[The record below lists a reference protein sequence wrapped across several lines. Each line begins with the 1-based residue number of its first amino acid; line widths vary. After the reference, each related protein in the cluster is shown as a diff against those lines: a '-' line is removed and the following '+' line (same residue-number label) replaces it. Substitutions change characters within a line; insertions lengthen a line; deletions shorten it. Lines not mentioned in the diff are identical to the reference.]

1 MSLVYTIKSGYLE
14 CEEEKLDIPFA
25 LVFLENGIYRIEIL
39 LPNNDFYNKY
49 KFNYYYKLFG
59 ITEKNYAI
67 ECTGL
72 ELTSHDS
79 GTNKVIF
86 ICDNSIKLTKK
97 DRNQP
102 EIEDKKTRE
111 QIFFVELENFKTK
124 FGNFTHINRSNNL
137 GENDNFFD
145 NSILDHTETAW
156 ITDDIENNGNYFKFK
171 IIQKQNSENIL
182 IDFRSNEGY
191 CKLYYDDYLKI
202 KKDLISIL
210 SFINGG
216 IVIVRSELT
225 GDYYSQSNNGFD
237 SHKKINYS
245 KEIIKDYSHNNYIE
259 INSHHSYSDSIFR
272 EIFFKC
278 FRKFQKL
285 NKLLDFDSLIF
296 SLNIAS
302 QSKGLDERYFILITA
317 LERITKKYSTLNIDD
332 NSFFIDNEIFET
344 EIKVNLIEALE
355 KVKAINP
362 NSWGIMKS
370 VVSNLNKKN
379 NGTKKSL
386 HAFLNYARIPINENV
401 QNLIGSERNNA
412 VHEGKIGESFEDRH
426 KNYLKLDHILRDVIL
441 NSIGYFSYRN
451 RKYLYATKA
460 EFTEANPKPTN
471 YNFPPTVIIP

>member
-14 CEEEKLDIPFA
+14 CQGEKLIIPFA
-25 LVFLENGIYRIEIL
+25 LVFLENGIYRIEII

-59 ITEKNYAI
+59 ATEKNYVI

-72 ELTSHDS
+72 ELTNHDS

-86 ICDNSIKLTKK
+86 RCDNYIKLTKN
-97 DRNQP
+97 DENQP

-111 QIFFVELENFKTK
+111 RIFFVELENFNTK
-124 FGNFTHINRSNNL
+124 FGNFTHINRSNNS
-137 GENDNFFD
+137 GENDTFFY
-145 NSILDHTETAW
+145 SPIPDHTETGW
-156 ITDDIENNGNYFKFK
+156 ITDYLENNGNYFKFK
-171 IIQKQNSENIL
+171 IIQKPNSENIL

-225 GDYYSQSNNGFD
+225 GNYYSQSNNGFD
-237 SHKKINYS
+237 SHKKIKYS
-245 KEIIKDYSHNNYIE
+245 REIIKDYSHNDYIG
-259 INSHHSYSDSIFR
+259 INSHHSHSDSIFR
-272 EIFFKC
+272 EIFFNC
-278 FRKFQKL
+278 FRNFQKL

-317 LERITKKYSTLNIDD
+317 LERITKKYSKLNIDD
-332 NSFFIDNEIFET
+332 NSFFIDNELFEK

-386 HAFLNYARIPINENV
+386 YAFLHYAKIPINENV
-401 QNLIGSERNNA
+401 QNLIETERNDA
-412 VHEGKIGESFEDRH
+412 VHEGKTGETIADSYE
-426 KNYLKLDHILRDVIL
+426 NYLKLDHILRDVIL
-441 NSIGYFSYRN
+441 NSIEYFSYRN
-451 RKYLYATKA
+451 RNHQYATKE
-460 EFTEANPKPTN
+460 EFIEANPKPTN
-471 YNFPPTVIIP
+471 YNFPPAVIIP

>member
-14 CEEEKLDIPFA
+14 CQEEKLDIPFA
-25 LVFLENGIYRIEIL
+25 LVFIENGIYRIEIL
-39 LPNNDFYNKY
+39 LANNDFYNKY
-49 KFNYYYKLFG
+49 QFNYYYKLFG
-59 ITEKNYAI
+59 VTEKNYAI

-72 ELTSHDS
+72 ELTSHDG

-86 ICDNSIKLTKK
+86 RCDDYVKLTQN
-97 DRNQP
+97 DEDQQ
-102 EIEDKKTRE
+102 EIEDEKTRE

-137 GENDNFFD
+137 GENNNVF
-145 NSILDHTETAW
+145 NNLILDHTETGW
-156 ITDDIENNGNYFKFK
+156 ITDDLENNGNYFKFR
-171 IIQKQNSENIL
+171 IIQKPNSENIL

-191 CKLYYDDYLKI
+191 CKLNYDDYLKI

-216 IVIVRSELT
+216 NVIVRSELI
-225 GDYYSQSNNGFD
+225 GDYYSQTRNGFD
-237 SHKKINYS
+237 SHIKINYS
-245 KEIIKDYSHNNYIE
+245 REIIKDYSHNNYIE

-278 FRKFQKL
+278 FRNFQKL

-296 SLNIAS
+296 SLNVAS
-302 QSKGLDERYFILITA
+302 QSTGLDERYFILITA
-317 LERITKKYSTLNIDD
+317 LERITKKYSMLNFDD
-332 NSFFIDNEIFET
+332 NSFFIDDEIFEN
-344 EIKVNLIEALE
+344 EIKVNLIEVLE

-386 HAFLNYARIPINENV
+386 HAFLNYAKIPINENIL
-401 QNLIGSERNNA
+401 NLIGPERNDA
-412 VHEGKIGESFEDRH
+412 VHEGKIGESFDDRH

-441 NSIGYFSYRN
+441 NSIEYFSYRN
-451 RKYLYATKA
+451 RKYLYATKE
-460 EFTEANPKPTN
+460 EFIEANPKPTN
-471 YNFPPTVIIP
+471 YIFPPTVIRP

>member
-14 CEEEKLDIPFA
+14 CQEEKLNIPFA
-25 LVFLENGIYRIEIL
+25 LIFLENGIYSLEIL
-39 LPNNDFYNKY
+39 LPSNDFYNKY
-49 KFNYYYKLFG
+49 KFNYYYKLYG
-59 ITEKNYAI
+59 ITEKNYFI
-67 ECTGL
+67 ECSGL
-72 ELTSHDS
+72 QLTSYDS

-86 ICDNSIKLTKK
+86 RCDNYIKLTKN
-97 DRNQP
+97 DENEP

-111 QIFFVELENFKTK
+111 QIFFVELENFKTQ

-137 GENDNFFD
+137 EDYNTFFT
-145 NSILDHTETAW
+145 SPIPDHTETVW
-156 ITDDIENNGNYFKFK
+156 ITDDLENNGNYFKFK
-171 IIQKQNSENIL
+171 IIQKPNSENIL

-191 CKLYYDDYLKI
+191 CKLYYDNYLKI

-245 KEIIKDYSHNNYIE
+245 REIIKDYSHNDYIG
-259 INSHHSYSDSIFR
+259 INSHHSQSDSIFR
-272 EIFFKC
+272 EIFFNC
-278 FRKFQKL
+278 FRNFQKL
-285 NKLLDFDSLIF
+285 NKLLDFDSLII

-332 NSFFIDNEIFET
+332 NSFLIDNEIFEN

-355 KVKAINP
+355 KVKVINP

-370 VVSNLNKKN
+370 VVSNLNNKN

-386 HAFLNYARIPINENV
+386 YTFLNYAKIPINENV
-401 QNLIGSERNNA
+401 LNLIGAERNDA
-412 VHEGKIGESFEDRH
+412 VHEGKIGKTLEDSYE
-426 KNYLKLDHILRDVIL
+426 NYLKLDNILRDVIL
-441 NSIGYFSYRN
+441 NSIEYFSYRN
-451 RKYLYATKA
+451 RKYVYATKE
-460 EFTEANPKPTN
+460 EFIEANPKPTN
-471 YNFPPTVIIP
+471 YNFPPAVIMP